1 MTTVQEYYAPIP
13 MAADST
19 LTRNDGTRVAG
30 FLAKVSGTIT
40 VATVSPSVTIV
51 DAVPV
56 TAGVYTPIPFSLPG
70 KGFVVTL
77 AGGAAGTLAI

>member
-1 MTTVQEYYAPIP
+1 MSQSVREYYDAIP

-19 LTRNDGTRVAG
+19 LTRTDGIRVAG
-30 FLAKVSGTIT
+30 FLAKTAGTIT
-40 VATVSPSVTIV
+40 VATVTPSVTIV

-56 TAGVYTPIPFSLPG
+56 TAGVYTPMPFNLG

-77 AGGAAGTLAI
+77 AGGASGTLAV